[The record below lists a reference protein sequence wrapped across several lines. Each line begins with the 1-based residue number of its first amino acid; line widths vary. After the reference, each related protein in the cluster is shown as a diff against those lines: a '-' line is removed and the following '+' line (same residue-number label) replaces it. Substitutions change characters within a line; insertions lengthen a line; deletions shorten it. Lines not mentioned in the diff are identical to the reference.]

1 MMLENR
7 SILVTGGSSG
17 IGRELVRQYAALR
30 ANVMTVARRE
40 AELLQTI
47 EGLDREQVFVVP
59 ADIGSKKGRQVV
71 ATEAARISPIDV
83 VVHAAGALGPKV
95 PLASYPEE
103 AWHEV
108 LHVNLTSVHL
118 LHQELVPL
126 LSPTATIIGV
136 SSSVGRQGR
145 GDWGMYAISKAAL
158 EGWLEVLADEWPG
171 KVFSVNPGGT
181 ATPMRAEALPD
192 EDPATIPTPADIAPI
207 FLRLAADEVA
217 EPSGTKFNARDFI
230 DTDPWAV
237 PVAKDHNADV
247 G

>member
-1 MMLENR
+1 MLANR

-17 IGRELVRQYAALR
+17 IGRELVRQYGALG
-30 ANVMTVARRE
+30 AKVMTVARRE
-40 AELLQTI
+40 AELLTTV
-47 EGLDREQVFVVP
+47 EGLDRQQVFVIP
-59 ADIGSKKGRQVV
+59 ADIGSQQGRRAV
-71 ATEAARISPIDV
+71 AAEAVRISPIDV
-83 VVHAAGALGPKV
+83 VVHAAGALGPKTT
-95 PLASYPEE
+95 LASYPEQ

-118 LHQELVPL
+118 LHQALVPL
-126 LSPTATIIGV
+126 LSPGATIIGV

-145 GDWGMYAISKAAL
+145 GGWGMYAVSKAAL

-181 ATPMRAEALPD
+181 ATPMRAEAMPD
-192 EDPATIPTPADIAPI
+192 EDPAAIPTPADIAPI
-207 FLRLAADEVA
+207 FLRLAAAEVA

-230 DTDPWAV
+230 DTDPWAM
-237 PVAKDHNADV
+237 PVAKDHNAEV